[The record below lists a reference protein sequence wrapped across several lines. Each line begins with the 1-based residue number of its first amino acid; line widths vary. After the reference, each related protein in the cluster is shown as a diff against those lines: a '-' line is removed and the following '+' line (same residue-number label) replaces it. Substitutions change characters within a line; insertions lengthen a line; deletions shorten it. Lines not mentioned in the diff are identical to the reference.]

1 MFGLSPGD
9 RALVVAVHPDDE
21 SFGPGGTIAALADA
35 GVTVDVLAITCTSL
49 PMYGGTSDARVRAAE
64 FTDACDALGVRGRA
78 IAWTD
83 TDHARNPGAFLPD
96 LITLIESGAGP
107 SLRTSA
113 PDALLLPAHG
123 AHHQDHQ
130 AVHRAALAA
139 ARPGDRRLR
148 PVPRIVLGYDGP
160 EDRAWQAA
168 DHRPLLVDTTAAWAV
183 KEKALRCHA
192 SQVRDAPHPRSV
204 AKIRA
209 LDEAA
214 GAACGV
220 GTAER
225 FAIYRME
232 V

>member
-1 MFGLSPGD
+1 MFDLFPGD
-9 RALVVAVHPDDE
+9 RVLVVTVHPDDE
-21 SFGPGGTIAALADA
+21 SFGPGATIAALTGC
-35 GVTVDVLAITCTSL
+35 GVTVDVLAVTCTSL
-49 PMYGGTSDARVRAAE
+49 PMYGGASDPQVRAEE
-64 FTDACDALGVRGRA
+64 FDAACDALGVADRA

-83 TDHARNPGAFLPD
+83 TDQARNPGAFMPD
-96 LITLIESGAGP
+96 LIALIESGTGP
-107 SLRTSA
+107 SLRTST
-113 PDALLLPAHG
+113 PDVLLLPAHG

-148 PVPRIVLGYDGP
+148 SVPRIVLGYDGP

-168 DHRPLLVDTTAAWAV
+168 DTRPLLVDTTASWPV
-183 KEKALRCHA
+183 KEKAMLCHA
-192 SQVRDAPHPRSV
+192 SQVRDDPHPRSL

-214 GAACGV
+214 GAACGA